1 MKSYL
6 TSESV
11 CQGHPDKL
19 CDHIADS
26 ILDACLTVD
35 DHARVACEVMATKGR
50 IIVAGEITSRLRI
63 NVRETVRAA
72 LTECGYDPKEFAI
85 SVYLHNQST
94 DIATGVDTALEARE
108 SGNTDAVL
116 GAGDQGTVYGY
127 ATDETSTGIPLPL
140 ELSHRICAILDKC
153 RKNGMIAGI
162 HSDGKSQVTIECED
176 GTPTRVAAI
185 VVSVQHGPDKDMDAL
200 RGEIIEHVLESAF
213 IHFPFDEHTTILVN
227 PSGRFVEG
235 GPAADTGLT
244 GRKIMVDTYGG
255 LALHGGGAFSGKDPT
270 KVDRSGAYMARMIA
284 KNIVAAGLAKRC
296 SVAISYAIGKAEP
309 VAVDVNTFSTGK
321 VDDGRLAEAV
331 REVFSLR
338 PADIIDLLGL
348 RIPMYSL
355 TSCYGHFGNA
365 LFLWERTDERYAKA
379 LRDVLELES

>member
-1 MKSYL
+1 MKQYL

-35 DHARVACEVMATKGR
+35 DHARVACEVMATRGR

-85 SVYLHNQST
+85 SVYLHNQSP
-94 DIATGVDTALEARE
+94 DIAGGVDTALEARE

-127 ATDETSTGIPLPL
+127 ATDETSTCIPLPL

-153 RKNGMIAGI
+153 RRNGMIAGI
-162 HSDGKSQVTIECED
+162 HSDGKAQVTIECED
-176 GTPTRVAAI
+176 GIPTRVAAI
-185 VVSVQHGPDKDMDAL
+185 VVSVQHGPDKDMDTL
-200 RGEIIEHVLESAF
+200 RGEIIEHVLQSAF
-213 IHFPFDEHTTILVN
+213 IHFPFDEHTIILVN

-284 KNIVAAGLAKRC
+284 KNIVAA
-296 SVAISYAIGKAEP
+296 